1 VIPRLYLAKNG
12 GICMPVQCHHC
23 EDAPCKKSCL
33 TGAIERKDGVV
44 VINER
49 KCIGCRNCAISCP
62 FGAIEVFSL
71 CEASAFETNCSRKVT
86 PKIVFK
92 CDLCTGETE
101 PACVKT
107 CPNEA
112 LRLVDAQSEIVD
124 KRINAINAFGAYNPP
139 AQSAAAASAGGAK

>member
-44 VINER
+44 VIDER

-62 FGAIEVFSL
+62 FGAIEVFTL
-71 CEASAFETNCSRKVT
+71 CEANAFAAEKATAR
-86 PKIVFK
+86 IVFK
-92 CDLCTGETE
+92 CDLCIGETE

-112 LRLVDAQSEIVD
+112 LRIVDAQSEIVD
-124 KRINAINAFGAYNPP
+124 KRINAVNAFGALALP
-139 AQSAAAASAGGAK
+139 AASAAAVTEGGL